1 MKQYVKKALFALL
14 PVFLICF
21 MIFMFGPAEI
31 FFSNKTQ
38 FEFLFGEFMPRLI
51 VTGVIITLVIAA
63 VSGFLPDR
71 VYSIVIAVLSAV
83 CIGGY
88 IQIMFLNKDLDL
100 LGQNPDGAVIT
111 PASVITGV
119 IIWGIIMTGMV
130 VLAVKKDDIL
140 KKVIAFAAVLLIGM
154 QLTAMISLIASAPED
169 AFKRAEGSWFLS
181 GRDQF
186 TVSSKDNVI
195 ILVLD
200 FFSNEY
206 VEPVTA
212 KYPGAFD
219 FLHDFTYYSNDEC
232 VYFGT
237 YPSLA
242 HMITGRELD
251 TAMTVNEWTKSIWE
265 DHKTIE
271 FFDLIDK
278 SGYRFNFYTPESV
291 YVRGNNDIRILE
303 GMIDNLSNESTNIV
317 ANKKAIAKVMTKM
330 SCYRF
335 FPSVIK
341 NAFYIQNSEFSG
353 TVSNEDHGRAHT
365 NSEAYAALKE
375 RGLHVEDVPSTINFM
390 HLSGAHEYNNDE
402 FCNPKENSTLEDTC
416 KGCLVMVEEYLNQLK
431 AIGKYDD
438 STIIITSD
446 HGGEDDPQVI
456 FFYKKPGETHD
467 VSPVS
472 GAPVSHCE
480 LQPTILKA
488 IGADHS
494 SFGSS
499 IDEIGENDERERI
512 CYVKKMDRDYP
523 EVPFF
528 EGGKEGN
535 LNVYYVFL
543 YTGTYDDLYEKI
555 QSGPDVIAPMKDSFW

>member
-1 MKQYVKKALFALL
+1 MKKYIKKSLFALF
-14 PVFLICF
+14 PAFLVCF
-21 MIFMFGPAEI
+21 MIFIFGPAEI
-31 FFSNKTQ
+31 FFSNSTQ
-38 FEFLFGEFMPRLI
+38 FEFKFGEFIPELI
-51 VTGVIITLVIAA
+51 IIGVVISLAAALIIGSIPDKAYSVVT
-63 VSGFLPDR
+63 
-71 VYSIVIAVLSAV
+71 AVLGAV
-83 CIGGY
+83 ALGGY
-88 IQIMFLNKDLDL
+88 VQIMFLNRNLDL
-100 LGQNPDGAVIT
+100 LGLNPDGASIPVSSIIIGII
-111 PASVITGV
+111 VWGV
-119 IIWGIIMTGMV
+119 IIAGFVILAIKKADIIRKV
-130 VLAVKKDDIL
+130 VAFLVIL
-140 KKVIAFAAVLLIGM
+140 LLGM
-154 QLTAMISLIASAPED
+154 QLTAMVSLVMGASED

-181 GRDQF
+181 GKDQYSI
-186 TVSSKDNVI
+186 SSKDNVI
-195 ILVLD
+195 VLVLD
-200 FFSNEY
+200 FFSNQY
-206 VEPVTA
+206 IEPVNE
-212 KYPGAFD
+212 KYPGSFD

-251 TAMTVNEWTKSIWE
+251 TSLTVNEWTKSIWE
-265 DHKTIE
+265 DPKTIE
-271 FFDLIDK
+271 FFDAINK

-291 YVRGNNDIRILE
+291 YVRGDNDIRILE
-303 GMIDNLSNESTNIV
+303 GMIDNLSNESTNIDV
-317 ANKKAIAKVMTKM
+317 DSGAIVKVMTKM

-335 FPSVIK
+335 FPDVIK
-341 NAFYIQNSEFSG
+341 NLFYIQNSEFSG
-353 TVSNEDHGRAHT
+353 TVHNTDHERAHT
-365 NSEAYAALKE
+365 NYETYAALKE
-375 RGLHVEDVPSTINFM
+375 TGLHVEDMPSTINFM

-416 KGCLVMVEEYLNQLK
+416 KGCLVMVEEYLDQLK
-431 AIGKYDD
+431 ALGKYDD

-456 FFYKKPGETHD
+456 FFYKKPGEKHD
-467 VSPVS
+467 VSPVT

-488 IGADHS
+488 IGADYA

-512 CYVKKMDRDYP
+512 CYIKKMDRDYP

-555 QSGPDVIAPMKDSFW
+555 KTGPDVIAPMQDSFW